1 MRISWSGK
9 GQSGRGSPKGGRRR
23 WRLLLV
29 PAVGIAF
36 VCQLSLVGTAAAS
49 VTSATTPAAPTVAPK
64 PSNELDCNGWSP
76 AYKAVKKLAGDLC
89 TDPIKVIDGNC
100 VDIDGKLIP
109 VSREHRQDVFGG
121 T

>member
-1 MRISWSGK
+1 MGTTGRIRAKASRSKDGHSGVTVGPGVLAGAGSTREREGHLMHISWSGK
-9 GQSGRGSPKGGRRR
+9 GQSGRRR

-76 AYKAVKKLAGDLC
+76 AYKAVKKL
-89 TDPIKVIDGNC
+89 
-100 VDIDGKLIP
+100 
-109 VSREHRQDVFGG
+109 
-121 T
+121 